1 MMRKARL
8 AFGKVNAALNGPK
21 YYFGT
26 GGSLLRSCHT
36 FSLAEEYPINQ
47 NA

>member
-26 GGSLLRSCHT
+26 GGSLLSSRHI